1 MNINVYQ
8 RCLWLFDTLVRYKK
22 LTFKEIQ
29 DQWESS
35 YMYGGK
41 PLNLRTFHLHRK
53 AVEDML
59 NITIECD
66 DKDNYRYY
74 IAGNTA
80 IQRDKTLRWL
90 YNSFNVRNMV
100 MEGKMMTDRI
110 LLEDIPGGTNF
121 LQTVVDAMRQNRILE
136 VEYQPFYDD
145 QSQTYHIHP
154 YCLKMYRMRW
164 YVLGLFEEKRA
175 LRQFSLDRTLKMAMT
190 GKEFEYP
197 DDFSPE
203 YYYKYAVGI
212 WVNEEL
218 KPETVVLRAYGQ
230 HSKYL
235 RTLPLHSSQTEINK
249 TEEFA
254 DFQYRVLIT
263 RDLISEIL
271 QMGDKVE
278 VLAPKELRK
287 QVKDAA
293 KGIVSRYKNNSK

>member
-1 MNINVYQ
+1 MNLNVYQ
-8 RCLWLFDTLVRYKK
+8 RCLWLLDTLLRYKK
-22 LTFKEIQ
+22 LTFKEIHKK
-29 DQWESS
+29 WEDSCL
-35 YMYGGK
+35 YEGK

-53 AVEDML
+53 AIENL
-59 NITIECD
+59 FNITIECD
-66 DKDNYRYY
+66 VNDDYRYY
-74 IAGNTA
+74 IADDSP
-80 IQRDKTLRWL
+80 IQRDKTIRWL

-100 MEGKMMTDRI
+100 TEGKLMTDRV

-136 VEYQPFYDD
+136 VEYQPFYEERP
-145 QSQTYHIHP
+145 QTYHVHP

-164 YVLGLFEEKRA
+164 YVLGWFEEKGA
-175 LRQFSLDRTLKMAMT
+175 LRQFSLDRTLKMAIME
-190 GKEFEYP
+190 KEFEYP

-212 WVNEEL
+212 WVNEDL

-249 TEEFA
+249 TEEFV

-293 KGIVSRYKNNSK
+293 KGILSRYKKISK

>member
-1 MNINVYQ
+1 MNNNVLQ
-8 RCLWLFDTLVRYKK
+8 RCLWLLDMLSRYKK

-29 DQWESS
+29 KKWESS
-35 YMYGGK
+35 YMYEGK

-53 AVEDML
+53 NVENIF

-66 DKDNYRYY
+66 DRDGYRYY
-74 IAGNTA
+74 IADDTT
-80 IQRDKTLRWL
+80 IQRDKTIRWL

-100 MEGKMMTDRI
+100 IEGKMMTDRV

-121 LQTVVDAMRQNRILE
+121 LQTVVDAMRQNRVLE
-136 VEYQPFYDD
+136 VEYQPFYEER
-145 QSQTYHIHP
+145 SQTYHVHP

-164 YVLGLFEEKRA
+164 YVLGWFEEKEA
-175 LRQFSLDRTLKMAMT
+175 LRQFSLDRTLKMTIME
-190 GKEFEYP
+190 KEFEYP

-212 WVNEEL
+212 WVNEDL

-230 HSKYL
+230 HSNYL

-249 TEEFA
+249 TAEFV

-263 RDLISEIL
+263 RDLTSEIL

-293 KGIVSRYKNNSK
+293 KGILSRYKNNSK

>member
-8 RCLWLFDTLVRYKK
+8 RCLWLFNTLLRHNK

-29 DQWESS
+29 KQWETS
-35 YMYGGK
+35 YMYEGK

-53 AVEDML
+53 AVEEML

-66 DKDNYRYY
+66 DNYRYF
-74 IAGNTA
+74 IADDAPT
-80 IQRDKTLRWL
+80 QRDKTIRWL

-110 LLEDIPGGTNF
+110 LLEDIPGGTDF

-136 VEYQPFYDD
+136 VEYQPFYED
-145 QSQTYHIHP
+145 QSKTYHIHP

-164 YVLGLFEEKRA
+164 YVLGWFEEKGA

-190 GKEFEYP
+190 EKEFEYP

-212 WVNEEL
+212 WVNEDL
-218 KPETVVLRAYGQ
+218 NPETVILRAYGQ

-235 RTLPLHSSQTEINK
+235 RTLPLHSSQTEINNA
-249 TEEFA
+249 EDYV

-263 RDLISEIL
+263 RDLIGEIL

-293 KGIVSRYKNNSK
+293 KGILSRYKKNSK